1 MASASSDV
9 SPRAREGGDAASGLL
24 SPIYTLDRIAAV
36 GGVERFRELEAWT
49 PPDHPIVVDGETE
62 PDPMIDV
69 RLAREGLRCLGFSL
83 ALSFPEA
90 VAFDHDLVGVVRQ
103 PGRGRSARGSGRRT
117 AGSNRRSTGFG
128 SRRFVSAVCWTR
140 AGHAGQ
146 AEAALA
152 SKYPISL
159 CGEVA
164 ERSKAA
170 VLKTADPPGSGGSNP
185 SLSASLSRFAASGA
199 RPQ

>member
-1 MASASSDV
+1 MDRHREGMAFTSSDV
-9 SPRAREGGDAASGLL
+9 SRRAREGGDAASGLL

-36 GGVERFRELEAWT
+36 GGVERLRELEAWT
-49 PPDHPIVVDGETE
+49 PPDPPIVVDAETE

-69 RLAREGLRCLGFSL
+69 RLATEGLRRLGLSL

-90 VAFDHDLVGVVRQ
+90 VAFDHDLVGVARQ

-128 SRRFVSAVCWTR
+128 SRRFVSVVCWTR
-140 AGHAGQ
+140 AGQAEQ
-146 AEAALA
+146 AEAALTF
-152 SKYPISL
+152 KCPISL

-164 ERSKAA
+164 ERLKAA
-170 VLKTADPPGSGGSNP
+170 VLKTARRA
-185 SLSASLSRFAASGA
+185 SASGVRIPPS
-199 RPQ
+199 PPT